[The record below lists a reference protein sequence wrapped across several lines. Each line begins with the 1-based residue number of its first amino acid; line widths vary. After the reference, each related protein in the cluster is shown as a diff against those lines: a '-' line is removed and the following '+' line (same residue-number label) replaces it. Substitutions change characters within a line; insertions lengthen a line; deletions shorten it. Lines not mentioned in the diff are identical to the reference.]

1 MDGSL
6 PTRRRSE
13 KALNPPVGTVP
24 LAQRGTQVAY
34 YGLAGT
40 LSHPGVEVVAYEVAF
55 LGGTPPVPPTPR
67 EGGAAPEGSGSCG
80 GLQICRGGSGW
91 SWGGVLEEKKLYRFI
106 FFYSWD
112 LLILLAF
119 PACPCC

>member
-1 MDGSL
+1 MDGLL

-55 LGGTPPVPPTPR
+55 FGGDTTSATTPKGRRRSSGGLRLLWGSPNLQRGLRMELGR
-67 EGGAAPEGSGSCG
+67 GSGG
-80 GLQICRGGSGW
+80 EEALQI
-91 SWGGVLEEKKLYRFI
+91 Y
-106 FFYSWD
+106 FF
-112 LLILLAF
+112 L
-119 PACPCC
+119 